1 MNYLLPLA
9 KTRVRWGFAA
19 LLVMTLISFTSVAS
33 ATVMRFADLVML
45 VEISDTIVQGK
56 VVKETFLKEQG
67 SDDVVTRTEIEVSRT
82 FLGKTQKKIIFQQW
96 GGIMDGKTSGVPGD
110 ARFEVGEEVVL
121 FLHTAKKEPGLFL
134 SAMGQ
139 SKYRVIRE
147 GKNVNVF
154 RSLADMSFLVEGVAP
169 TKLEAKKDE
178 TLGYDSFTAEL
189 ESLIAAIKG
198 DSK

>member
-82 FLGKTQKKIIFQQW
+82 FLGKTQKKIVFQQW

-121 FLHTAKKEPGLFL
+121 FLHSAKKEPGLFL

-154 RSLADMSFLVEGVAP
+154 RSLADMSFLVEGTAP

>member
-1 MNYLLPLA
+1 MKHLRP
-9 KTRVRWGFAA
+9 KPQTSVRWGFAA
-19 LLVMTLISFTSVAS
+19 LLVTVFLTITSSAS
-33 ATVMRFADLVML
+33 ATVMKFADLAML
-45 VEISDTIVQGK
+45 VDISDVIVQGK
-56 VVKETFLKEQG
+56 VVRETFLKEKG
-67 SDDVVTRTEIEVSRT
+67 TGDTVTRTEIEVSRT
-82 FLGKTQKKIIFQQW
+82 FFGKTQKTIVFQQW
-96 GGIMDGKTSGVPGD
+96 GGIEDGKTSGIAGD

-121 FLHTAKKEPGLFL
+121 FLHTAKKDPGLFL

-139 SKYRVIRE
+139 SKYKVIRTE
-147 GKNVNVF
+147 KSVNVW

-198 DSK
+198 ASK

>member
-1 MNYLLPLA
+1 MNYLLPSSQ
-9 KTRVRWGFAA
+9 KSVRWGFAA
-19 LLVMTLISFTSVAS
+19 LLVTLFITLTTSAS
-33 ATVMRFADLVML
+33 ATVMKFADLAML
-45 VEISDTIVQGK
+45 VDISDVIVQGK
-56 VVKETFLKEQG
+56 VVKETFLKEKDSG
-67 SDDVVTRTEIEVSRT
+67 DIVTHTEIEVSRT
-82 FLGKTQKKIIFQQW
+82 FLGKTQKKIVFQQW

-134 SAMGQ
+134 SALGQ
-139 SKYRVIRE
+139 SKYRVIRD
-147 GKNVNVF
+147 GKTVNVW

-178 TLGYDSFTAEL
+178 RLGYDSFTAEL